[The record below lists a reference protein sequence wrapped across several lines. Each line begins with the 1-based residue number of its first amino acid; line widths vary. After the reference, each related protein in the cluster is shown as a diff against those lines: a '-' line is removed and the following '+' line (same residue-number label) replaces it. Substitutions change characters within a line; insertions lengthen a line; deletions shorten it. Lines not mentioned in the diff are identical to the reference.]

1 MDDNLKFFSRQKF
14 ETEFGGRNLIVTIGD
29 IAGQA
34 NGSCLVQYGETVV
47 LVTATMG
54 KENSEKDYFP
64 LMVDYEERFYAA
76 GKIKGSRF
84 IKRETRPPD
93 EAILASR
100 LIDRAVRPL
109 FDQDLKRD
117 IQIIATVLSLDEEND
132 PDIVAFWG
140 AVIALSISDIPW
152 NGPIAGLRVGLIPS
166 EEGYPPQWSL
176 NPTYKAREK
185 ALIDLVVGG
194 KPDQIL
200 MIESQ
205 AREQNEEVFKQGF
218 SFANKHLREL
228 IEFFSEIQKK
238 AGKPK
243 RMDLIEEVKEQKKE
257 WQKLIEEWIEKNVPR
272 LFFDKPLKTKEQR
285 MATLEQTKKELEEYL
300 ISKSLNKEKRTKALE
315 SVEKLVSKQIGREI
329 IKRKKRIDGRELDEI
344 RPLFI
349 QAGVLPRTHGS
360 ALFQRGET
368 QVLSTVTLGAPGM
381 EQYLDTMEETGR
393 KRFIHHY
400 NFPPFCSGEVSP
412 LRSTGRREVGHGAL
426 VERGLLPL
434 IPSKEDF
441 PYTIR
446 VVSEVLSSNGSTSM
460 ASACASILALMDAGV
475 PVKKLVA
482 GIAIGLS
489 SEEKNGKI
497 SQYQLLTD
505 LQDVEDGPGGMDFKV
520 IGTRDGITAIQ
531 MDTKTSGLSLE
542 IISQALDRA
551 KSARYRILDQMEK
564 VLKSPRPHLSPYA
577 PKISAFRI
585 DPEKIRDVIGPGGR
599 VINDIIAKTGVT
611 IDIEQDG
618 LVVVTSESED
628 SLKKA
633 VDWVKDITRE
643 IKVGE
648 VFKAKITRLAD
659 FGAFAE
665 IIPGHEGLIHV
676 SELSHKYVKNPREV
690 VSVGDVIPVK
700 VIGIDEM
707 GRINLSAKALEK
719 PVNTHYRRHP
729 NKNKKIIKR
738 R

>member
-1 MDDNLKFFSRQKF
+1 
-14 ETEFGGRNLIVTIGD
+14 
-29 IAGQA
+29 
-34 NGSCLVQYGETVV
+34 
-47 LVTATMG
+47 
-54 KENSEKDYFP
+54 
-64 LMVDYEERFYAA
+64 
-76 GKIKGSRF
+76 
-84 IKRETRPPD
+84 
-93 EAILASR
+93 
-100 LIDRAVRPL
+100 
-109 FDQDLKRD
+109 
-117 IQIIATVLSLDEEND
+117 
-132 PDIVAFWG
+132 
-140 AVIALSISDIPW
+140 
-152 NGPIAGLRVGLIPS
+152 
-166 EEGYPPQWSL
+166 
-176 NPTYKAREK
+176 
-185 ALIDLVVGG
+185 
-194 KPDQIL
+194 
-200 MIESQ
+200 
-205 AREQNEEVFKQGF
+205 
-218 SFANKHLREL
+218 
-228 IEFFSEIQKK
+228 
-238 AGKPK
+238 
-243 RMDLIEEVKEQKKE
+243 
-257 WQKLIEEWIEKNVPR
+257 
-272 LFFDKPLKTKEQR
+272 
-285 MATLEQTKKELEEYL
+285 
-300 ISKSLNKEKRTKALE
+300 
-315 SVEKLVSKQIGREI
+315 
-329 IKRKKRIDGRELDEI
+329 
-344 RPLFI
+344 
-349 QAGVLPRTHGS
+349 
-360 ALFQRGET
+360 
-368 QVLSTVTLGAPGM
+368 
-381 EQYLDTMEETGR
+381 
-393 KRFIHHY
+393 
-400 NFPPFCSGEVSP
+400 
-412 LRSTGRREVGHGAL
+412 
-426 VERGLLPL
+426 
-434 IPSKEDF
+434 
-441 PYTIR
+441 
-446 VVSEVLSSNGSTSM
+446 
-460 ASACASILALMDAGV
+460 
-475 PVKKLVA
+475 
-482 GIAIGLS
+482 
-489 SEEKNGKI
+489 
-497 SQYQLLTD
+497 